1 MREENTITKVIKN
14 IEDFHREN
22 SRAIFLTPKFY
33 LLPYMHNYEVLINI
47 EDAQMKEIVDD
58 SDTLNFDII
67 NIIRLAR
74 DAYHSPY
81 ENYFTPNYT
90 LIDYQWELCGPKLRN
105 MIRRKAKDNYQGAV
119 GSINNDGGKERVEN
133 RSNNSLRL
141 IDPKLKEEFITNEFL
156 DWVSYNVLVYKHQR
170 NENDILSYF
179 RSESVLLYNAPRP
192 IETVANPIV
201 YAKEDSDFVILYTL
215 YGSNS
220 TYHFDSQ
227 SLHCHQTRTILPNK
241 IYIARGVETNRFLL
255 FGTVGINEFKPEG
268 WEAVLDNK
276 IRMEKYPMLYEAITD
291 CPTEDTRDIVG
302 LGYKSKGVVIERKSI
317 TLKELCRYYSLGKGV
332 KLYPLTRPA
341 NSITDQSA
349 VLETNKDTNEFLVF
363 TCWGIVNYRGFVR
376 DVLKIDSKLPVSTM
390 EYGTT
395 YLVYDVESDRAVVF
409 AATIDCIHKSL
420 VDKYLS
426 NEKAA
431 PRMEYFKG
439 ILIHLDSEGIPT
451 DGIEVLK
458 QRYKMDFPNI
468 YRLPPNSGPIRDRSV
483 LQYSNSKENL
493 YVYASERATENSNLE
508 ILISNK
514 DVVMGSLAFIITG
527 DYLAVD
533 FSKAT
538 AVSFKVNYN

>member
-119 GSINNDGGKERVEN
+119 GSINNDGGNDKNIRVGE
-133 RSNNSLRL
+133 
-141 IDPKLKEEFITNEFL
+141 
-156 DWVSYNVLVYKHQR
+156 
-170 NENDILSYF
+170 
-179 RSESVLLYNAPRP
+179 
-192 IETVANPIV
+192 
-201 YAKEDSDFVILYTL
+201 
-215 YGSNS
+215 
-220 TYHFDSQ
+220 
-227 SLHCHQTRTILPNK
+227 
-241 IYIARGVETNRFLL
+241 
-255 FGTVGINEFKPEG
+255 
-268 WEAVLDNK
+268 
-276 IRMEKYPMLYEAITD
+276 YP
-291 CPTEDTRDIVG
+291 G
-302 LGYKSKGVVIERKSI
+302 LGEVTTNCTIPNISQIEILGYISKHVPVERESI
-317 TLKELCRYYSLGKGV
+317 TLEELCRSYSLGRAV
-332 KLYPLTRPA
+332 KLYPLTR
-341 NSITDQSA
+341 SIISIADPS
-349 VLETNKDTNEFLVF
+349 VILYTNQDTNESLIF
-363 TCWGIVNYRGFVR
+363 TCWGLEKCNGITSYTIT
-376 DVLKIDSKLPVSTM
+376 IDSKLHVSTM

-426 NEKAA
+426 YEKAA
-431 PRMEYFKG
+431 SRPGYCKG
-439 ILIHLDSEGIPT
+439 TIIHLDSEGIPPN
-451 DGIEVLK
+451 GIEVLK
-458 QRYKMDFPNI
+458 KRYKADFLNI
-468 YRLPPNSGPIRDRSV
+468 YKLPPNSEPIQDRSV
-483 LQYSNSKENL
+483 LQYTNYRENL
-493 YVYASERATENSNLE
+493 YIYASERATGSGNLE
-508 ILISNK
+508 ILTPNNNAVK
-514 DVVMGSLAFIITG
+514 GGLEFIIPG

-533 FSKAT
+533 FANVT
-538 AVSFKVNYN
+538 AVSFKVNSY